1 MARKELRHKAIHY
14 ILLTVVLLIFY
25 FLLGSFFD
33 AVCNHGNAQKIEDW
47 TIRLNAVG
55 QDSIE
60 ELNSKKLV
68 VGDCVVISK
77 SIDMGEDY
85 NTMCFSSKNAMIRVF
100 FDSQLIYSFGEFD
113 SEKEQYIG
121 TEYHVVSLKGIR
133 SDGWKQPLKIEYHI
147 VTPNQRD
154 IFSDVYI
161 GNAFDTY
168 LYMLSENI
176 ENLVLCILV
185 LGMGIIFAFF
195 TFIIDG
201 TGTSKKDLLFLSLT
215 IISIGLW
222 GIFRTG
228 FVASFLKT
236 NYYFYKCAEYVSF
249 LIIPSFLLLY
259 YGGIL
264 SEAGRKIRMSLGI
277 MIVVLLPYQIF
288 VLVSVLKDAEY
299 ATKLDMITYILY
311 AAVMTYIVIISI
323 WYRRNSSY
331 RNINVYGIIFF
342 GVVTIYSI
350 IQTAISGKD
359 SDSMNLLQ
367 YGMLVFAIAL
377 LYGYL
382 INTMKI
388 KEIYQKNEIL
398 SQIAFID
405 PLTVVN
411 NRAKYEKDIAEYKD
425 GEHWGV
431 IFFDL
436 NNLKKYNDE
445 FGHEMGDLLIASF
458 AEVLKNSVRASEIYR
473 VGGDEFVVILRD
485 ITRKQVG
492 IVLDKINTNIDK
504 HNQKKKD
511 VIISV
516 AYGIEDTIDN
526 EYDIETAVK
535 LADEKM
541 YEMKKKSKMGRA

>member
-77 SIDMGEDY
+77 SLDMGEDY

-264 SEAGRKIRMSLGI
+264 SEAGRKIRMSLDI
-277 MIVVLLPYQIF
+277 MLVVLLPYQIF

-367 YGMLVFAIAL
+367 YGMLVRCL
-377 LYGYL
+377 LFEYLYFL
-382 INTMKI
+382 IN
-388 KEIYQKNEIL
+388 L
-398 SQIAFID
+398 
-405 PLTVVN
+405 
-411 NRAKYEKDIAEYKD
+411 
-425 GEHWGV
+425 
-431 IFFDL
+431 
-436 NNLKKYNDE
+436 
-445 FGHEMGDLLIASF
+445 
-458 AEVLKNSVRASEIYR
+458 
-473 VGGDEFVVILRD
+473 
-485 ITRKQVG
+485 
-492 IVLDKINTNIDK
+492 
-504 HNQKKKD
+504 
-511 VIISV
+511 
-516 AYGIEDTIDN
+516 
-526 EYDIETAVK
+526 
-535 LADEKM
+535 
-541 YEMKKKSKMGRA
+541 